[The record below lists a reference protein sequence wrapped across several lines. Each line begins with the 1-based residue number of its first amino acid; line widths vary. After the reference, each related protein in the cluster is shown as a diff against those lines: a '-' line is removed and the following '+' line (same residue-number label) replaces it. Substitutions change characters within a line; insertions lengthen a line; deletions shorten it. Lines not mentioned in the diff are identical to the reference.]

1 VSEPQAAEVEVLHAI
16 ELTKHYASIPAVQNV
31 NFELMGGEILGC
43 LGPNGSGKSTTVKM
57 LTGLLEPSRGR
68 VLFRGEDIRTD
79 LVSYRKKVGYVP
91 EEPNLYPYLSGR
103 EYLEMVGIL
112 RGIPPLRLAQKI
124 DHLLELLSLYPS
136 RHSAMAS
143 YSKGMRQRVLL
154 IAALLDDPE
163 VLILDEPLSGLDV
176 SSALVLKTLIRTLAR
191 HGKAIFYCSHVLE
204 VVELV
209 CSHLLI
215 LRRGVVIESGLTGDI
230 RKRIGHSSLEG
241 VFHHLVAEVEPE
253 KVTREIIDVIRA
265 A

>member
-1 VSEPQAAEVEVLHAI
+1 VLQAIALS
-16 ELTKHYASIPAVQNV
+16 KYYASIPAVENV
-31 NFELMGGEILGC
+31 TFDLKGGEILGC

-57 LTGLLEPSRGR
+57 ISGLLEPSRGR
-68 VLFRGEDIRTD
+68 VLFRGEDIHKD
-79 LVSYRKKVGYVP
+79 LVGFRKNLGYVP

-112 RGIPPLRLAQKI
+112 RGIPQARLGKKL
-124 DHLLELLSLYPS
+124 DSLLALFSLYSS

-176 SSALVLKTLIRTLAR
+176 SSALVFKSLIRALGQR
-191 HGKAIFYCSHVLE
+191 GKAIFYCSHVLE
-204 VVELV
+204 VVERV

-215 LRRGVVIESGLTGDI
+215 LRQGTVLAAGPTGEI
-230 RKRIGHSSLEG
+230 LRRIGHASLEG
-241 VFHHLVAEVEPE
+241 TFHHLVEDVDPD
-253 KVTREIIDVIRA
+253 KVTQEILDVVREA
-265 A
+265 